1 MPHAS
6 NQEDL
11 FMLLKWTGRSSENT
25 LEDKRYRVML
35 ILLSFNRLI
44 VYNEIVI
51 NLNKFT
57 ALKIE

>member
-1 MPHAS
+1 
-6 NQEDL
+6 
-11 FMLLKWTGRSSENT
+11 
-25 LEDKRYRVML
+25 ML

-57 ALKIE
+57 ALKIK